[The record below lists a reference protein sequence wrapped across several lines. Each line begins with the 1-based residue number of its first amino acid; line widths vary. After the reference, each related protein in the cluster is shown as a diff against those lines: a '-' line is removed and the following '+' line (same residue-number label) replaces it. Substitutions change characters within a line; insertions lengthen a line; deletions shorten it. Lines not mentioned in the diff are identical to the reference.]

1 LGIGVVLSQKHHPI
15 AFFSKKTLSMKKQ
28 SAYAREFYAIIES
41 LPSLDTI
48 YLVISSPLGLIKKFK
63 EFNQSSYSNS

>member
-1 LGIGVVLSQKHHPI
+1 
-15 AFFSKKTLSMKKQ
+15 MKKQ